1 MSFLR
6 SVATIPRA
14 ASATRT
20 EFSFSSLSSTKPQQF
35 FSRSLPPLCLGNA
48 RSFASSPMA
57 SVLSSDP
64 KSCLTGQGVPQATAV
79 SEFKGPDIFGVVR
92 FIQISMETVRI
103 EASFGGLSPGKHS
116 WCINEYGDITKGAA
130 STGNIYNPLQDD
142 QTTTQVP
149 GDLGKLEADKNGEAL
164 YMVKKEK
171 MKVTDLIGR
180 AIVVYETEDKSVLG
194 ITAAVVA
201 RSGEV
206 GESCRK
212 LCSCDGT
219 TIWEATVY

>member
-1 MSFLR
+1 MMSFLR

-14 ASATRT
+14 ASATPT
-20 EFSFSSLSSTKPQQF
+20 EISLHSFSSTKPQTF
-35 FSRSLPPLCLGNA
+35 PFPSSHRSSPRLRWGYTRIFA
-48 RSFASSPMA
+48 RSPMA
-57 SVLSSDP
+57 
-64 KSCLTGQGVPQATAV
+64 CVPQVSATAV
-79 SEFKGPDIFGVVR
+79 SEFKGPNIFGVVR
-92 FIQISMETVRI
+92 FVQISMEIVRI

-116 WCINEYGDITKGAA
+116 WCINEYGDLTKGAA

-142 QTTTQVP
+142 QTATQLP
-149 GDLGKLEADKNGEAL
+149 GDLGTLEADQNGEAL
-164 YMVKKEK
+164 YTVTKEK

-180 AIVVYETEDKSVLG
+180 AVVVYETVDRSLQG

-219 TIWEATVY
+219 TVWEATVY